1 MNNVS
6 THRRLELLK
15 VPRLRLLFITS
26 IGILSGVGLIQYI
39 QTKTLVSMASEKYV
53 ILLWLVI
60 PLSSL
65 IWMFLRLVLRPLPV
79 IGLSILYFLG
89 AAMLWLYYEK
99 EPVVVADIVI
109 RGDIF
114 ISLFVF
120 IGLLMSTMSLVD
132 YFFLSVRAIRLVI
145 FTVFYLEF
153 SIFTFP
159 ALIPEFAGMTKT
171 VALNILG
178 VIMLLLA
185 SGWIV
190 LGELV
195 VLILDEGLG
204 RVHYNA

>member
-1 MNNVS
+1 
-6 THRRLELLK
+6 
-15 VPRLRLLFITS
+15 
-26 IGILSGVGLIQYI
+26 
-39 QTKTLVSMASEKYV
+39 MASEKYV

-89 AAMLWLYYEK
+89 AALLWLYYEK

-132 YFFLSVRAIRLVI
+132 YFFLSLRAIRLVI

>member
-132 YFFLSVRAIRLVI
+132 YFFLSLRAIRLVI